1 MLVAIISLSQAEYL
15 KPFKI
20 PLKRKPSVK
29 TKEVSNIRSS
39 VLIG

>member
-20 PLKRKPSVK
+20 PLKRKSSVK